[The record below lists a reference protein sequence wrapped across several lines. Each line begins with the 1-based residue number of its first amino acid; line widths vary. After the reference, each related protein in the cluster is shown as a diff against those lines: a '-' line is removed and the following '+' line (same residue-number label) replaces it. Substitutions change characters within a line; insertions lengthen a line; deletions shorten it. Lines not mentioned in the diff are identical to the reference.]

1 MEWMK
6 FLAALLV
13 PGLALAALLP
23 DTIGPYQRT
32 SSSAPALQDKQL
44 WDEYGLKESET
55 AAYAEGAGRF
65 TITAYRLQD
74 STGAMAAF
82 EWQRPAAS
90 KPSQAASLAAETPDG
105 LLLVRGNY
113 LLAFAGHKPSAAELE
128 PLYQSLKNLDM
139 TVLPV
144 LTSYLPAAGLV
155 PNSER
160 YVLGPV
166 GLHQF
171 DPAIPPSVA
180 AFRFGTEVQLGSFH
194 TPKGDFTLAIFNYPT
209 HQIAMER
216 VPEFEKLPS
225 AMVKRT
231 GPFVAVV
238 LAPPDPD
245 AAERLLAGIRYQAE
259 ITRDEY
265 VPTHRDNIGWLVLS
279 IFILIAILV
288 AFSVVSG
295 LAVGLVRT
303 WIYGRRTGVDAE
315 PMIRLH
321 LEER

>member
-1 MEWMK
+1 MEEMR
-6 FLAALLV
+6 FLAALLL
-13 PGLALAALLP
+13 PGLTLAALLP

-32 SSSAPALQDKQL
+32 SNSAPVLKDKQL

-55 AAYAEGAGRF
+55 AAYAGGSDRF
-65 TITAYRLQD
+65 TLTAYRLQD
-74 STGAMAAF
+74 STSAMAAF
-82 EWQRPAAS
+82 QWQRPAAS
-90 KPSQAASLAAETPDG
+90 QPSQAAPLAAATPDS
-105 LLLVRGNY
+105 LLLVHGNY

-128 PLYQSLKNLDM
+128 TLYQDLKNVDS
-139 TVLPV
+139 TILPV
-144 LTSYLPAAGLV
+144 LPSYLPAAGLV

-160 YVLGPV
+160 YILGPDA
-166 GLHQF
+166 LAKF

-180 AFRFGTEVQLGSFH
+180 AFRFGTEAQLGVFH
-194 TPKGDFTLAIFNYPT
+194 SPKGDFTVAIFNYPT
-209 HQIAMER
+209 HLIAIER
-216 VPEFEKLPS
+216 LAEFQKLPG

-231 GPFVAVV
+231 GPFVAVT
-238 LAPPDPD
+238 LSPPDPD

-259 ITRDEY
+259 VTRDEY

-279 IFILIAILV
+279 IFVLIGILL

-303 WIYGRRTGVDAE
+303 WIFGRRTGVDAE